1 MENKLNFALK
11 IFFWWAIITMYIWA
25 ARDFGSI
32 PAYISLALRLILQ
45 IISFTLIFS
54 KDKNVKKGFAY
65 KLVVIWMIYTT
76 IITYINPH
84 ATRELSEN
92 LWWPCIFILFYHM
105 AAYPALINKFIKRQL
120 SKLFVASFILFA
132 FTYTAFSYKEMHATN
147 YVFFISMM
155 FPFLFFV
162 KEKNRY
168 IFYLIGL
175 MLSVLAFK
183 RSGVLVAITAGA
195 AITWY
200 DFIKAKGRN
209 SGTKK
214 IMSVFFIVAVVGL
227 LIAVDSY
234 TGGHMSGRF
243 SSIEEDGGSGR
254 DIIFEYVI
262 LRFHNM
268 DSLDQIF
275 GLGFNGVMNHEWY
288 ELRQGLFISAHNDF
302 LEVICDFGY
311 IGSIMYLMFIINVL
325 KNTYKI
331 RRSSMSLY
339 KANVTSI
346 LIFIIASM
354 VSHLFLYPTYYAF
367 IVMLW
372 AITSYYSVNKNK
384 EISTL

>member
-1 MENKLNFALK
+1 MKNKLNFALK
-11 IFFWWAIITMYIWA
+11 TFFWWAIITMYIWA

-32 PAYISLALRLILQ
+32 LAYISLALRLILQ

-65 KLVVIWMIYTT
+65 RLVVIWMIYTT

-105 AAYPALINKFIKRQL
+105 AAYPALIDKFIKRQL

-132 FTYTAFSYKEMHATN
+132 FTYTAFSYDEMHATN
-147 YVFFISMM
+147 YVFFISMI
-155 FPFLFFV
+155 FPFLFFL
-162 KEKNRY
+162 KEKKRY

-254 DIIFEYVI
+254 DMLFEFIIG
-262 LRFHNM
+262 RFQNLE
-268 DSLDQIF
+268 LDDKIF
-275 GLGFNGVMNHEWY
+275 GIGFNGVANHQWF
-288 ELRQGLFISAHNDF
+288 ELNQNVFLSAHNDF
-302 LEVICDFGY
+302 LEVLCDFGY
-311 IGSIMYLMFIINVL
+311 IGALLYLLLIINVIQ
-325 KNTYKI
+325 NTKKI
-331 RRSSMSLY
+331 FVYSTNLY
-339 KANVTSI
+339 KANILSI

-354 VSHLFLYPTYYAF
+354 VSHLFLYPTYFAY
-367 IVMLW
+367 IIILW
-372 AITSYYSVNKNK
+372 SITSHYIVNKN
-384 EISTL
+384 IQRIL